1 MPYFES
7 YAEVEVDIDEFM
19 DACNKKEIKEVI
31 EWLFDNGHLSNIQ
44 QSIPEEKRTL
54 MDKEWMEISL
64 KLSNIRL
71 QLTSED
77 ESKIREILKKY

>member
-19 DACNKKEIKEVI
+19 DACNKKEIKQVI
-31 EWLFDNGHLSNIQ
+31 EWLFDSGHLSNIQ

>member
-7 YAEVEVDIDEFM
+7 YAEVEVEVDEFM
-19 DACNKKEIKEVI
+19 DACKKRDIKQVI
-31 EWLFDNGHLSNIQ
+31 EWLFDNGHLSSIQ
-44 QSIPEEKRTL
+44 QSIPEEKRTM
-54 MDKEWMEISL
+54 MDKEWMELSL

-77 ESKIREILKKY
+77 ETKIREILKKY